1 MPLVKDIVLY
11 AVVERVCRI
20 VAAMV
25 KAGVPLPD
33 TLAAAI
39 QGTNNKVF
47 EAALHRSRRSAC
59 SKAKVSRQPITDTGL
74 FPKAATQMMRVGE
87 DTGTLDTQLDNA
99 AQYYG
104 RELEYKLKKLTSLFE
119 PAVIIFMG
127 AIVGFV
133 AVALDLG
140 DVRHLQPDEDR
151 CKPEVTS
158 ATLRGSADARMIRRP
173 IQDVALP
180 AVQTTVTGAADPER
194 ARGYIEC

>member
-1 MPLVKDIVLY
+1 MIIAGGATLLWMHRSPTGRLIRDKLFLKLPLIKDIVLY
-11 AVVERVCRI
+11 SVVERVCRI

-47 EAALHRSRRSAC
+47 ESALQVARERMLEGEGLAA
-59 SKAKVSRQPITDTGL
+59 PITDTGL

-87 DTGTLDTQLDNA
+87 DTGTLDIQLDNA

-127 AIVGFV
+127 LVVGFV
-133 AVALDLG
+133 AVALI
-140 DVRHLQPDEDR
+140 
-151 CKPEVTS
+151 S
-158 ATLRGSADARMIRRP
+158 AMYGIFGQSKNLTPG
-173 IQDVALP
+173 
-180 AVQTTVTGAADPER
+180 G
-194 ARGYIEC
+194 G

>member
-1 MPLVKDIVLY
+1 
-11 AVVERVCRI
+11 
-20 VAAMV
+20 MV
-25 KAGVPLPD
+25 QAGVPLPD

-47 EAALHRSRRSAC
+47 ETALLEARRNGC
-59 SKAKVSRQPITDTGL
+59 SKAKVSRSRSPTRGL

-119 PAVIIFMG
+119 PFVIIFMG

-133 AVALDLG
+133 AVALISAMYG
-140 DVRHLQPDEDR
+140 IFNQPKSL
-151 CKPEVTS
+151 KPK
-158 ATLRGSADARMIRRP
+158 
-173 IQDVALP
+173 
-180 AVQTTVTGAADPER
+180 
-194 ARGYIEC
+194 